1 MCKLYALLVFIDLR
15 HCCLCCCIKSKR
27 SFSWIVR
34 LECRRTIYYLI
45 LISTLSYTNWLL
57 NTFLIDYLYFLMGV
71 LVPFKL
77 AASKPVS
84 GLFWDRWRWEVFLLS
99 WSEPCFGLNKT
110 VVHLLVRGGLE
121 ATKVYW
127 RRPRRY
133 CHCAHSILAHG
144 NAWYFLILWKLFVQ
158 TINSAVQGW
167 RCDSDITLKCNAVQR
182 FAVG

>member
-1 MCKLYALLVFIDLR
+1 MDCA
-15 HCCLCCCIKSKR
+15 
-27 SFSWIVR
+27 
-34 LECRRTIYYLI
+34 RRMSTYYLVGYINYSIKYLITFQIGIQYLFAKLFI
-45 LISTLSYTNWLL
+45 LFN
-57 NTFLIDYLYFLMGV
+57 GV
-71 LVPFKL
+71 LGPFKV
-77 AASKPVS
+77 AASKPVC

-110 VVHLLVRGGLE
+110 VVHLFVRGGLE
-121 ATKVYW
+121 ATKVCW
-127 RRPRRY
+127 RQPRRY

-167 RCDSDITLKCNAVQR
+167 RCDSDLTLKCNAFQR